1 MSTPEPAGTE
11 RDDRACPICGGREFC
26 AFKLGLEQCQRCDLV
41 LSPLIWSPEA
51 NERLEEEWFGENYAS
66 RTSSWVEQFERWNN
80 RRTLARI
87 GSPDRPGQR
96 LLEVGVGSGSF
107 LAAARG
113 QGYEV
118 MGCDLSPAICADV
131 EREHDLRVHCGP
143 LATLTDCDRFDVIVM
158 NHVLEHVHQPVEFL
172 VEARRLLALD
182 GRVHIA
188 VPNIGSWEAG
198 LAGWTSF
205 QPYHLAYF
213 AGPTLERSVVASGL
227 NVEALTTH
235 ESFSGW
241 FLTLLRT
248 SLRMNRDGG
257 VVAQPEGPGAGRP
270 GGGRSGLVEHLYRL
284 TMLLVGVVSWPLRG
298 LQARLGRGDEVIC
311 LASSPNVP
319 TDEGVA

>member
-1 MSTPEPAGTE
+1 MSPPDRPGAG
-11 RDDRACPICGGREFC
+11 RDDRACPICGGREFR
-26 AFKLGLEQCQRCDLV
+26 AFKLGLERCRRCDLV

-51 NERLEEEWFGENYAS
+51 NERLEDAWFGEDYAS
-66 RTSSWVEQFERWNN
+66 RTSPWVEHFERWNN

-87 GSPDRPGQR
+87 GSPDRPGRR

-131 EREHDLRVHCGP
+131 ERAHDLQVHCGP

-158 NHVLEHVHQPVEFL
+158 NHVLEHVQQPVEFL

-188 VPNIGSWEAG
+188 VPNIESWEARYS
-198 LAGWTSF
+198 GWTSF
-205 QPYHLAYF
+205 QPYHLTYF
-213 AGPTLERSVVASGL
+213 AEPTLERSLAESGL
-227 NVEALTTH
+227 KLDALTTH
-235 ESFSGW
+235 DSFSGW

-248 SLRMNRDGG
+248 ALRVNRDG
-257 VVAQPEGPGAGRP
+257 VVTEAAGTGAVRP
-270 GGGRSGLVEHLYRL
+270 GGARSGLAEHVYRL
-284 TMLLVGVVSWPLRG
+284 TMLLVGAVSWPLRR

-311 LASSPNVP
+311 LASSPTGL
-319 TDEGVA
+319 TDDVGG